1 MKLADGGIKLGLV
14 YWVYFLVFQ
23 VGDEQRDVYLQVLVL
38 AVESVLNAD
47 WFEKD
52 QGQMPL

>member
-1 MKLADGGIKLGLV
+1 MV
-14 YWVYFLVFQ
+14 NWVYFLVFQ
-23 VGDEQRDVYLQVLVL
+23 VGDEQRDVIYLQVLLL

-52 QGQMPL
+52 LGQMPL

>member
-1 MKLADGGIKLGLV
+1 MYCLVLGV
-14 YWVYFLVFQ
+14 RN
-23 VGDEQRDVYLQVLVL
+23 EQRDVIYLLVLLL

-52 QGQMPL
+52 QGRMSL